1 MDEAKVVARKWGR
14 PKGVLQTQATKDKIA
29 LGVRA
34 AHVRKVQAQLNKI
47 ETDSALSDGGA
58 KI

>member
-1 MDEAKVVARKWGR
+1 MDEIKTRKWGR
-14 PKGVLQTQATKDKIA
+14 PKGCLQSVETKARIA

-47 ETDSALSDGGA
+47 EVESALNDGGA
-58 KI
+58 SQ